1 MISLFAGAEREAK
14 RQQLSDPL
22 ELLSRHI
29 DFVAI
34 AAVIDGHLRLGT
46 GAKG

>member
-22 ELLSRHI
+22 ELLSR
-29 DFVAI
+29 
-34 AAVIDGHLRLGT
+34 
-46 GAKG
+46 

>member
-34 AAVIDGHLRLGT
+34 A
-46 GAKG
+46 